1 MKKILKIVGIII
13 AVLVGL
19 TGICLLTLTL
29 TDYNPEAVIDLEVSS
44 NTEEIIDLKDPFIIY
59 TWNIGY
65 GGLGAT
71 EDFFLD
77 GGTKIRADEKA
88 EVESFLDNIVEALS
102 GFDTDFAMIQ
112 EIDIKSQ
119 RAYHINE
126 LELIL
131 DVFDTYDYSFAKN
144 YDVLYVPIPF
154 PPVGDVEAGLAT
166 FSQYNI
172 SDAKRHSFDSNYD
185 WPLNTIMLD
194 RCFMVSEIELPDQE
208 GNLILINAHFSAY
221 DDGTLR
227 EAQLKAIKD
236 YVISM
241 YDKGHYV
248 VLGGDWNQTFESVDN
263 GQYPIYQNGELFLPS
278 VVPNDWVEEGWTL
291 GINDNAPT
299 YRLLNA
305 PYIEGE
311 TQVGIIDGFLVS
323 PNITVEM
330 VEVIDLGFENSD
342 HNPVKM
348 VFRFK

>member
-1 MKKILKIVGIII
+1 MKKILKLVGIII
-13 AVLVGL
+13 VVLVGL
-19 TGICLLTLTL
+19 IGICLLTLTL
-29 TDYNPEAVIDLEVSS
+29 TDYNPEAVIDLEVIS
-44 NTEEIIDLKDPFIIY
+44 NTEEVINLEDTFTIY

-65 GGLGAT
+65 GGLGDT

-77 GGTKIRADEKA
+77 GGSKVRADEKSD
-88 EVESFLDNIVEALS
+88 VESFLGNIVETLD

-112 EIDIKSQ
+112 EIDVKSQ

-126 LELIL
+126 LELIS

-144 YDVLYVPIPF
+144 YDVLFVPIPL

-166 FSQYNI
+166 YSQYTI
-172 SDAKRHSFDSNYD
+172 KDAKRHSFDSNYD

-194 RCFMVSEIELPDQE
+194 RCFVVSEIEVPNQE

-227 EAQLKAIKD
+227 EEQLKAIKD
-236 YVISM
+236 YVM
-241 YDKGHYV
+241 TLYNAGHYV

-263 GQYPIYQNGELFLPS
+263 EYPLYQKGELFLPS
-278 VVPNDWVEEGWTL
+278 VIPNDWVEEGWSL
-291 GINDNAPT
+291 GISDNAPT

-305 PYIEGE
+305 PYEEGV
-311 TQVGIIDGFLVS
+311 TQVGVIDGFLVS
-323 PNITVEM
+323 PNVSIEM
-330 VEVIDLGFENSD
+330 VEVLDLGFKDSD

-348 VFRFK
+348 IFNLN

>member
-13 AVLVGL
+13 AVLVVL

-29 TDYNPEAVIDLEVSS
+29 TDYNPEAIIDLEVNS
-44 NTEEIIDLKDPFIIY
+44 NTKEILDSKDTFTIH

-65 GGLGAT
+65 GGLGVT

-77 GGTKIRADEKA
+77 GGSKIRADEKSV
-88 EVESFLDNIVEALS
+88 VESFLDNIIETLIE
-102 GFDTDFAMIQ
+102 FDTDFAMIQ
-112 EIDIKSQ
+112 EIDVKSQ

-126 LELIL
+126 LDLIS

-144 YDVLYVPIPF
+144 YDVLFVPIPF

-172 SDAKRHSFDSNYD
+172 SDAKRYSFDSNYN

-194 RCFMVSEIELPDQE
+194 RCFVVSEIEIPEQE
-208 GNLILINAHFSAY
+208 GNLLLINAHFSAY

-227 EAQLKAIKD
+227 EEQLKVIKD
-236 YVISM
+236 YIIGM
-241 YDKGHYV
+241 YDKGYYV
-248 VLGGDWNQTFESVDN
+248 VLGGDWNQTFESVDK
-263 GQYPIYQNGELFLPS
+263 QYPLYKNGELFLPS
-278 VVPNDWVEEGWTL
+278 VIPNDWVEEGWTL
-291 GINDNAPT
+291 GISDNAPT

-305 PYIEGE
+305 PYVEGE
-311 TQVGIIDGFLVS
+311 TQVGVIDGFLVS
-323 PNITVEM
+323 PNIIVEM

-348 VFRFK
+348 IFRFK

>member
-1 MKKILKIVGIII
+1 MKKIFKIIGIVIV
-13 AVLVGL
+13 VLLVL

-44 NTEEIIDLKDPFIIY
+44 NTEEIIDLKDTFTIY

-77 GGTKIRADEKA
+77 GGSKVRADEKS
-88 EVESFLDNIVEALS
+88 EVESFLDNILETLS
-102 GFDTDFAMIQ
+102 EFDTDFAMIQ
-112 EIDIKSQ
+112 EIDVKSQ

-126 LELIL
+126 LDLIS
-131 DVFDTYDYSFAKN
+131 DVFDVYDYSFAKN
-144 YDVLYVPIPF
+144 YDVLYVPIPL

-172 SDAKRHSFDSNYD
+172 SDAKRYSFDSNYD

-194 RCFMVSEIELPDQE
+194 RCFMVSEIEVPNQE

-227 EAQLKAIKD
+227 EEQLKAIKD

-241 YDKGHYV
+241 YDDGHYV
-248 VLGGDWNQTFESVDN
+248 VLGGDWNQTFESVDKE
-263 GQYPIYQNGELFLPS
+263 YPLYQNGELFLPS
-278 VVPNDWVEEGWTL
+278 VIPNDWVEEGWSL
-291 GINDNAPT
+291 GISDNAPT

-305 PYIEGE
+305 PYVEGE

-348 VFRFK
+348 IFNLK